1 MPSEEPKYGYC
12 DQPYKSIVNSE
23 EYEKRFR
30 LLFDD
35 LSVRA
40 QNILKYNEID
50 SLYGLA
56 PWIEGRT
63 NSFIK
68 YRMCGKNTSDELM
81 AMVYKLRNFLESACQ
96 PKEES
101 NSGTEEASLTTES
114 TPNNS
119 IALNEAREVK
129 FKLLFDDLSIRAQHV
144 LINNKI
150 NSIEALSPWIEG
162 KTDSFLWFRNCGKRT
177 SLELMEMVLKLRDC
191 DDFCQISKE
200 NNSKRPEEES
210 GQIIKKLLTINT
222 TLPDLPVYYH
232 IALKHIQLGYF
243 PHFLALYLCLLSD
256 DKKDF
261 NIMIQCSNI
270 YANESLK
277 TLSEIGLTKNLTRE
291 RVRQIRLKQFHR
303 FHDRIVK
310 ISKAEIFEDHKY
322 NATSE
327 YELKNIASREEV
339 PFNSNF
345 IVWIICLMDNQYK
358 LIGEPSKAFF
368 GSSSSDEILYAVP
381 RALCEFFDFKQFIE
395 SIKAQLQEKR
405 FYEERVELEQYVG
418 NQCKVNTDSAT
429 FFEIVKVCR
438 NIMERGYSE
447 MISNSQIIFPA
458 NSRQTIPY
466 LVEDLLRECDRPMNV
481 DEILEQLSNR
491 FPDLKPTASQI
502 RCSTRNNNIVAI
514 SRTSTY
520 ALSEWNQTEKR
531 GGTIR
536 ELVSEYL
543 NSLKQPIA
551 TLSDICN
558 YIAKYRDGVKE
569 SSVKANLLAEAN
581 NFFGLYL
588 KDGKQFIGLTDGRI
602 GDEYVRQDK
611 RQERRTF
618 ADSIVRL
625 ESFIKENGRFPYS
638 SGVDEEESRLF
649 RFYSISLR
657 NLRNDVLSVAEASE
671 IERITSTYGHLK
683 IKKERVSWDEW
694 LERFVK
700 YITENNTLP
709 IHSSKEYAWY
719 EENKALFK
727 AGKLKTEQ
735 YTSFKYLEKILSK
748 MLYN

>member
-1 MPSEEPKYGYC
+1 MPSEEPKYGNC
-12 DQPYKSIVNSE
+12 DQPYKSIVFSE
-23 EYEKRFR
+23 KFEKQFR

-50 SLYGLA
+50 SIYGLA

-81 AMVYKLRNFLESACQ
+81 AMVYKLRNFLESARQ

-101 NSGTEEASLTTES
+101 NLEMEEASLTTES

-177 SLELMEMVLKLRDC
+177 SLELMEMILKLRDC

-200 NNSKRPEEES
+200 NNSKRQEEES
-210 GQIIKKLLTINT
+210 GQIVKKLLTINT

-232 IALKHIQLGYF
+232 IALKHMQLGYF
-243 PHFLALYLCLLSD
+243 PFFLALYLCLLSD

-270 YANESLK
+270 YANVSLK

-358 LIGEPSKAFF
+358 LIGEPRKAFF
-368 GSSSSDEILYAVP
+368 GSSLSDEILYAVP
-381 RALCEFFDFKQFIE
+381 RALCEFFDFKQFIG
-395 SIKAQLQEKR
+395 SIEAQLQEKR

-418 NQCKVNTDSAT
+418 HQCKVNADSAA
-429 FFEIVKVCR
+429 FFEVVKVCR

-447 MISNSQIIFPA
+447 MISNSQIVFPA
-458 NSRQTIPY
+458 NSRKTIPY
-466 LVEDLLRECDRPMNV
+466 LVEDLLREFDRPMNV
-481 DEILEQLSNR
+481 DEILGQLSNR
-491 FPDLKPTASQI
+491 FPDLKLTASQI
-502 RCSTRNNNIVAI
+502 RCSTRNKKIVAI

-551 TLSDICN
+551 TLSEICN

-581 NFFGLYL
+581 NRFCLYF
-588 KDGKQFIGLTDGRI
+588 KDNKQFIGLTNGYIDN
-602 GDEYVRQDK
+602 EYVKQDK
-611 RQERRTF
+611 RQKRRTF
-618 ADSIVRL
+618 SNSIERL
-625 ESFIKENGRFPYS
+625 EGFIKKNGRFPYS
-638 SGVDEEESRLF
+638 SSVDAEESRLF
-649 RFYSISLR
+649 RFYNISLSY
-657 NLRNDVLSVAEASE
+657 LRKGVLSIEEAAE
-671 IERITSTYGHLK
+671 IERIVSTYGHLK

-694 LERFVK
+694 LERFVRH
-700 YITENNTLP
+700 ITENNSLP
-709 IHSSKEYAWY
+709 RRSSPEYTWY
-719 EENKALFK
+719 DENKDLFE
-727 AGKLKTEQ
+727 AGLLTPEQ
-735 YTSFKYLEKILSK
+735 TSSFAFLNKIVARMS
-748 MLYN
+748 